1 MSNEKVDLNKILKD
15 SKETLLNPKS
25 YFSSMSLTGGFTEP
39 VVKVAIYGTIAGLFA
54 FLWSLVGFSTVS
66 GVAGIWG
73 GAVGIMALIWSIVGA
88 IIGLFLGGV
97 ILLVLSAICGGSTDF
112 EANLRVTASLAVILP
127 VQSFFSFFYAVN
139 LTLGSVVWT
148 IIGLYAIYLLY
159 MGLKNALKGK
169 SSVAGIVALV
179 LVILMVIGF
188 FAGRRATK
196 VMRDYTDEFE
206 ELRQE
211 QLD

>member
-25 YFSSMSLTGGFTEP
+25 YFSSMSLTGGFVEP
-39 VVKVAIYGTIAGLFA
+39 VVKAAIYGTIAGLFA

-88 IIGLFLGGV
+88 IVGLFFGGI
-97 ILLVLSAICGGSTDF
+97 ILLVLSAICGGNTDF
-112 EANLRVTASLAVILP
+112 EANLRVTAALAVIYP
-127 VQSFFSFFYAVN
+127 VQSFFSFFYAIN
-139 LTLGSVVWT
+139 LTLGSLIWAV
-148 IIGLYAIYLLY
+148 IALYAIYLLY
-159 MGLKNALKGK
+159 QGLKQALKGK
-169 SSVAGIVALV
+169 STVAGIVAIV
-179 LVILMVIGF
+179 LVVLVVIGF
-188 FAGRRATK
+188 FAGRKASK
-196 VMRDYTDEFE
+196 VVRDYSDEFE